1 MRPKHRRHHPNR
13 PIPESRRCGAA
24 ARGFPRAGGTR
35 MSHRLRLHADDLRDY
50 APSPRREVLPF
61 PGVDDDALL
70 HEEPWRGLSA
80 WHPRSDE
87 LTGRAIARAESA
99 LEQMERQLHNL
110 RMLLGDQDE
119 AADEPRAA

>member
-1 MRPKHRRHHPNR
+1 
-13 PIPESRRCGAA
+13 
-24 ARGFPRAGGTR
+24 
-35 MSHRLRLHADDLRDY
+35 MSHRLRLHADDLRDDTR
-50 APSPRREVLPF
+50 ALRREVFPF

-87 LTGRAIARAESA
+87 LTGRHIARAESA

-110 RMLLGDQDE
+110 RMLLGDQRED
-119 AADEPRAA
+119 DGDPRAA